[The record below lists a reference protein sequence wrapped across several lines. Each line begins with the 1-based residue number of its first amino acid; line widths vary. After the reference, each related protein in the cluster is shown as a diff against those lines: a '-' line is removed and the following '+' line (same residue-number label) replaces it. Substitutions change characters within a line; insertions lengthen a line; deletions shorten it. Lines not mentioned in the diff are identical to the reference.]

1 MALSRSMVSPQVF
14 EGSLSREP
22 LEGYLADV
30 RDTPVLSGDE
40 QVRLCEVMATS
51 ERTLRAALASVPET
65 ARQVVA
71 IWHDRRNR
79 RLVSGA
85 LSHFHRDASG
95 IDRSQE
101 IDLKLTEIEKTLARL
116 DAEYGGGAEFA
127 RRDILRSALS
137 RQVED
142 AHIALPLLASILE
155 TLPRVADPAEV
166 GGEDALVAIL
176 GCANSALARLGDAK
190 NLFIT
195 RNLRLVIRC
204 AKSYRGQGVPFVDL
218 IQEGNLGLIR
228 AVEKFDYTRGYK
240 FSTYAVWWIEQA
252 LVRAV
257 TSGSKLIRVPTP
269 VLDQQRRMRQIER
282 SLRLTSPDEP
292 TALTLAEA
300 IVDTVEE
307 TDDLRRSLIPTLS
320 FETPVNGADDLTL
333 GETLPEE
340 EPANAMTLDRDAIK
354 RALEALLPTLPE
366 RDRKVIEWRFGLD
379 GAEPRTLAQVG
390 ERLGVSRERVR
401 QIEKQALAILAENA
415 AAREIAEELGI
426 H

>member
-1 MALSRSMVSPQVF
+1 
-14 EGSLSREP
+14 
-22 LEGYLADV
+22 
-30 RDTPVLSGDE
+30 
-40 QVRLCEVMATS
+40 
-51 ERTLRAALASVPET
+51 
-65 ARQVVA
+65 
-71 IWHDRRNR
+71 
-79 RLVSGA
+79 
-85 LSHFHRDASG
+85 
-95 IDRSQE
+95 
-101 IDLKLTEIEKTLARL
+101 
-116 DAEYGGGAEFA
+116 
-127 RRDILRSALS
+127 
-137 RQVED
+137 
-142 AHIALPLLASILE
+142 
-155 TLPRVADPAEV
+155 
-166 GGEDALVAIL
+166 
-176 GCANSALARLGDAK
+176 
-190 NLFIT
+190 
-195 RNLRLVIRC
+195 
-204 AKSYRGQGVPFVDL
+204 
-218 IQEGNLGLIR
+218 
-228 AVEKFDYTRGYK
+228 VEKFDYTRGYK

>member
-1 MALSRSMVSPQVF
+1 MAMSSVMVSSQAF
-14 EGSLSREP
+14 EDSLSREP

-40 QVRLCEVMATS
+40 QDRLCELMAAS
-51 ERTLRAALASVPET
+51 ERTLRAELACVPET

-101 IDLKLTEIEKTLARL
+101 MDVKLAAIETTLAQL
-116 DAEYGGGAEFA
+116 DAGDTGDAA
-127 RRDILRSALS
+127 RERREAIRSKLS
-137 RQVED
+137 RQLED
-142 AHIALPLLASILE
+142 AHIALPLLSSILDA
-155 TLPRVADPAEV
+155 LPGTADPAEV
-166 GGEDALVAIL
+166 GGEEALIAIL
-176 GCANSALARLGDAK
+176 GRANAALARLSDAK

-252 LVRAV
+252 LVRAIT
-257 TSGSKLIRVPTP
+257 TSSHLIRVPTP
-269 VLDQQRRMRQIER
+269 VLDQQRRMRRIER
-282 SLRLTSPDEP
+282 SLRLTSSGEP
-292 TALTLAEA
+292 SALTLAET

-307 TDDLRRSLIPTLS
+307 ADDLCRSLIPTIS
-320 FETPVNGADDLTL
+320 FEAPVGGTEDVTV
-333 GETLPEE
+333 GETLSDE
-340 EPANAMTLDRDAIK
+340 EPDNSTDFDRQAIR

-366 RDRKVIEWRFGLD
+366 RDRKVIEWRYGLD
-379 GAEPRTLAQVG
+379 GEEPRTLAQVG

-401 QIEKQALAILAENA
+401 QIEKQALAILSETA
-415 AAREIAEELGI
+415 AAREIAEALGI